1 MFSFLPFRSSGRTG
15 AYLALDKA
23 RSSRVTE
30 LQFTLQFTT
39 TLRTYINEQ
48 TNQLLTVLLVH
59 QDFKGVHLIV
69 LKCLPD
75 LVNCIFVCQLS
86 IHKTANKGRN
96 SSQIPDKDTQPFVY
110 SVKTTH
116 LEMALLWFC
125 FTWKA
130 YLTDVAPGDIRQNWN
145 KQITF
150 LLKQQAQHY
159 KLFNRK

>member
-23 RSSRVTE
+23 LSSRVTE
-30 LQFTLQFTT
+30 LQFTLQLRT
-39 TLRTYINEQ
+39 TLHTYINEE
-48 TNQLLTVLLVH
+48 TNRLLTVLLVH

-75 LVNCIFVCQLS
+75 LVNCVFVCQLS
-86 IHKTANKGRN
+86 IHKTANKWRN
-96 SSQIPDKDTQPFVY
+96 LSQMPDTKPFVCH
-110 SVKTTH
+110 VKRTH
-116 LEMALLWFC
+116 LEMALLRFC

-130 YLTDVAPGDIRQNWN
+130 YLTAAAPGDKRQNWN

-150 LLKQQAQHY
+150 LLKQQAHHY